1 VVGARGGSAR
11 VASSIQPLALLFKSW
26 IWAKPPSRPITRN
39 GRPAG
44 NPYRVGAEADGLA
57 RTSTGCLA
65 TKTMPESGN
74 SGSLTV
80 SPIRSACSFGAV
92 IACCGGIDD
101 RGTVP
106 VSSPA
111 GVVVAGAGDGVG
123 AAGVFCSTSGWGI
136 DLVACTAGMATGGG
150 DGVTATG
157 PFCSTCDTRPKR
169 RSTPA
174 TRHTPTTPK
183 NATCFGENLLRFDR
197 AFRAASRSIL
207 DHGTYKSFEL
217 RAVARVTRTSACG
230 T

>member
-11 VASSIQPLALLFKSW
+11 AASSIQPLALLFKSW
-26 IWAKPPSRPITRN
+26 IWANPPSRPITRN

-44 NPYRVGAEADGLA
+44 NPYSVGAEEDGLA

-65 TKTMPESGN
+65 TKIMPESGN

-80 SPIRSACSFGAV
+80 SPVGSACSVGAV
-92 IACCGGIDD
+92 TACCAGSDD
-101 RGTVP
+101 RGTAP

-111 GVVVAGAGDGVG
+111 GVVVAGAKDGAG

-136 DLVACTAGMATGGG
+136 DLVASTAGIVTGGG

-157 PFCSTCDTRPKR
+157 AFCSTSDTRPKR

-183 NATCFGENLLRFDR
+183 NAMCFGENVLRFDG
-197 AFRAASRSIL
+197 AFRAASRSIV
-207 DHGTYKSFEL
+207 DHGTAKSFDL
-217 RAVARVTRTSACG
+217 RALAAVTRVRL
-230 T
+230 